1 MYRTEARVSQTA
13 ALSPQVLQSIKL
25 LQFTQEELYAFVE
38 AELEKNPLLDRSED
52 AMPETGKITEEQPA
66 PRLGDTGRGPG
77 SSDRSVL
84 SVGETDSDWQQERIV
99 EQTTLQEHLEG
110 QLLIATRD
118 PSLRMIAEHII
129 HSLEPSGYLTET
141 VANIAM
147 RLGTELAAVD
157 QALALVQTFE
167 PTGIAARNV
176 AECLAA
182 QLAEQDRL
190 DPAMRTLLEN
200 LELLARKD
208 LATLRRICGV
218 DQEDLA
224 DMLAEIRALN
234 PRPGS
239 GFEHETMSTV
249 LPDVSV
255 SRQADGGWKVQ
266 VNDDALPRVLVNR
279 DYYAMLSSATS
290 DSNEQLFL
298 SECLESANWL
308 TRCLDQRVQ
317 TILKVTTEIVRQQ
330 RAFFEKGVEHM
341 RPLRLRTI
349 ADALDIHESTV
360 SRVTSNKVIETSRGT
375 FPMKF
380 FFPAALRASDGGQ
393 DHAANAVHHRIRKLI
408 DAEQAAE
415 PLSDDAIV
423 KRLKDMDI
431 RIARRTVTKYREAMR
446 IPSSLHRRREK
457 SSYSEQSMTAA

>member
-13 ALSPQVLQSIKL
+13 TLSPQVLQSIKL
-25 LQFTQEELYAFVE
+25 LQFTQEELHAFVE
-38 AELEKNPLLDRSED
+38 AELEKNPFLDRSEE
-52 AMPETGKITEEQPA
+52 ATPETGKIAQDQPA
-66 PRLGDTGRGPG
+66 PPVGDTGRHPG

-84 SVGETDSDWQQERIV
+84 SVGEKDSDWQQERIV
-99 EQTTLQEHLEG
+99 EQTTLQEYLEG

-147 RLGTELAAVD
+147 RLGTDPAAVER
-157 QALALVQTFE
+157 ALALVQTFE

-176 AECLAA
+176 SECLAA
-182 QLAEQDRL
+182 QLAELDRL
-190 DPAMRTLLEN
+190 DPAMQSLLDN

-208 LATLRRICGV
+208 LGSLRRICGV
-218 DQEDLA
+218 DQEDFA

-239 GFEHETMSTV
+239 GFEHETMSAVT
-249 LPDVSV
+249 PDVTV
-255 SRQADGGWKVQ
+255 VAQPDGGWKVQ

-279 DYYAMLSSATS
+279 DYYAMLSGATS
-290 DSNEQLFL
+290 DRDEQLFL
-298 SECLESANWL
+298 SECLQSANWL

-330 RAFFEKGVEHM
+330 RAFFEQGVEHM
-341 RPLRLRTI
+341 RPLRLSKI

-380 FFPAALRASDGGQ
+380 FFPAALQASDGGQ

-408 DAEQAAE
+408 DAEPATE

-457 SSYSEQSMTAA
+457 CSYSEPMTAA